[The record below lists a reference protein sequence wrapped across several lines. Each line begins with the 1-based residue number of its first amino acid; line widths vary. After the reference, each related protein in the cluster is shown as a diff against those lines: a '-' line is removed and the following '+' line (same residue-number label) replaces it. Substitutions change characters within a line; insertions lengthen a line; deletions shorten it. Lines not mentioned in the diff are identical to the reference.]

1 MRKIGS
7 FGPAAQKALLLLMAG
22 PALILAY
29 SPKRQFRV
37 LKELTG
43 EWKKI
48 NRRALDNAIRSLYT
62 NKMVDIK
69 ENRDGTITIILTS
82 SGKNKAL
89 TYDLE
94 NIKIPAMEKWD
105 HKWRVILFDIPEK
118 HKRARRALSRA
129 LKNMGCFQ
137 FQKSVFVHPFECRNE
152 VDFVI
157 EFFSMRPYVRFIIAD
172 NIDNELDLKKRFG
185 LLHYK

>member
-69 ENRDGTITIILTS
+69 ENRDGTI
-82 SGKNKAL
+82 
-89 TYDLE
+89 YY
-94 NIKIPAMEKWD
+94 
-105 HKWRVILFDIPEK
+105 
-118 HKRARRALSRA
+118 
-129 LKNMGCFQ
+129 
-137 FQKSVFVHPFECRNE
+137 CRQH
-152 VDFVI
+152 
-157 EFFSMRPYVRFIIAD
+157 R
-172 NIDNELDLKKRFG
+172 
-185 LLHYK
+185 

>member
-7 FGPAAQKALLLLMAG
+7 FGPAAQKALLLLLAG
-22 PALILAY
+22 PAFILAY

-37 LKELTG
+37 LKEVAK

-48 NRRALDNAIRSLYT
+48 DRRALDNAIKNLYK

-69 ENRDGTITIILTS
+69 ENRDGTMAVVLTS

-94 NIKIPAMEKWD
+94 NIKIPIMKKWD
-105 HKWRVILFDIPEK
+105 KKWRVILFDIPEK
-118 HKRARRALSRA
+118 HKRARRALSQT
-129 LKNMGCFQ
+129 LKNIGCLQ

-172 NIDNELDLKKRFG
+172 SVDNELDLKRRFG
-185 LLHYK
+185 LLHY